1 MAPKHNVYCMIII
14 YKYDIYIY
22 IYAFS
27 SFNESS
33 FFSTEQPKLPW
44 NWFFA
49 RQPCRR
55 RHGVQMIQRQRMMTW
70 CHRNHRK
77 HPRHRWSHRWRPFAW
92 ASTCCSAH
100 LVHTFLLK
108 SSLPKPDTGIYSTI
122 ETDLIIYLNEKGIWH
137 ISDRHFT
144 NIDRIFGIWV
154 MYPSP
159 AKHWVTE
166 ETETQLPRRD
176 ASKLL
181 SHRSRAGKNQGWLG
195 CFRK

>member
-1 MAPKHNVYCMIII
+1 MRAHFFQPNSQNFHETGFSPGNRAGVGMGSRWFSARGWWRDVTEITENTQDTDEVTVEDPSPQHQRAAVLIWYTPFCWNPHCRSQIPVYTVPLRRILLFILT
-14 YKYDIYIY
+14 KK
-22 IYAFS
+22 AF
-27 SFNESS
+27 
-33 FFSTEQPKLPW
+33 
-44 NWFFA
+44 
-49 RQPCRR
+49 
-55 RHGVQMIQRQRMMTW
+55 
-70 CHRNHRK
+70 
-77 HPRHRWSHRWRPFAW
+77 
-92 ASTCCSAH
+92 
-100 LVHTFLLK
+100 
-108 SSLPKPDTGIYSTI
+108 D
-122 ETDLIIYLNEKGIWH
+122 

>member
-1 MAPKHNVYCMIII
+1 MHFLASMRAHFFQPNSQNFHETG
-14 YKYDIYIY
+14 
-22 IYAFS
+22 FS
-27 SFNESS
+27 PGNRAGVGMGSRW
-33 FFSTEQPKLPW
+33 FSARGWWRDVTEITENTQDTDEVTVEDPSPE
-44 NWFFA
+44 
-49 RQPCRR
+49 
-55 RHGVQMIQRQRMMTW
+55 HQR
-70 CHRNHRK
+70 
-77 HPRHRWSHRWRPFAW
+77 A
-92 ASTCCSAH
+92 AH